1 MDLLSL
7 RDVEGRLKLIMGY
20 YKNDVSEFVIG
31 LSKYLDK
38 YGSERTVRSKTSG
51 DQQDQKV
58 TEEKK
63 KEQEGRKIVTD
74 MSNVGVL
81 KSLVESADIE
91 SKKDGA
97 SALQQAVLSPG
108 SDLIEMLLASGG
120 ISGTPITESKNWKDV
135 TEKKADKEVV
145 ASVLATAQKIR
156 RRESILAIEKSITT
170 GDSRKMSS
178 IEKNS
183 IVVDEAI
190 KLATTEEIE
199 EAQLE
204 EEDDDDEEFFPG
216 QDVVIIE
223 GDNVGLFGVL
233 QADGDV
239 IKTDYESNY
248 GVDVHMEDGT
258 TEGYWIHPEALQ
270 HKKFVAG
277 DRVRVIDGLNAGRTG
292 TIQVDGKRLR
302 FDTGSYG
309 VDVDVGSYGVD
320 VDVEGLIEGFW
331 VYPKSMKFLEPE
343 RQKQWEESRKVPELV
358 SDNDKDFEFLPY
370 IPYPND
376 EVDKIL
382 GEGLNTFEIDVNIKR
397 LIVGKSKIVYRFGN
411 PPKLNKVR
419 CVHGVLLTKHNKEW
433 VELIP
438 LLRDLV
444 KKT

>member
-7 RDVEGRLKLIMGY
+7 RDVEARLKLVLGY

-31 LSKYLDK
+31 LSKYMDK
-38 YGSERTVRSKTSG
+38 YGSERAARSKTSG
-51 DQQDQKV
+51 EQLDQK
-58 TEEKK
+58 TIEKK
-63 KEQEGRKIVTD
+63 KESEGKKKIITD
-74 MSNVGVL
+74 MSNIGVL

-135 TEKKADKEVV
+135 TEKKADKDVV
-145 ASVLATAQKIR
+145 ADVLATAQKIR
-156 RRESILAIEKSITT
+156 RRESILAIEKNITT
-170 GDSRKMSS
+170 GDGRKMSS
-178 IEKNS
+178 IEKNQL
-183 IVVDEAI
+183 VVDEAI

-204 EEDDDDEEFFPG
+204 EDDEDDEEFFPG

-258 TEGYWIHPEALQ
+258 VEGYWIHPEALQ
-270 HKKFVAG
+270 HKKFVAC

-309 VDVDVGSYGVD
+309 VDVDV
-320 VDVEGLIEGFW
+320 EGEIEGFW

-343 RQKQWEESRKVPELV
+343 RQKEWEESRKVPPLV
-358 SDNDKDFEFLPY
+358 SDDDKEFEFLPY

-376 EVDKIL
+376 DVDKIL

-397 LIVGKSKIVYRFGN
+397 LIVGKGKVVYRFGN

-438 LLRDLV
+438 LLRKLAG
-444 KKT
+444 KAE